1 MMQPEVLCALGFVA
15 VIVLL
20 LLRTPIGVALGL
32 IGLAGLAI
40 ALSPEAALVKTGVIA
55 WETVSKYELG
65 VLPLFLFM
73 ANVLFSAGVSSLF
86 FDAAAK
92 FVGHRRGGLA
102 LASIAGCAGF
112 GAISGSSLATAAT
125 MGLVAL
131 PEMRKAGYAP
141 QLAAGSLAA
150 GGTLGSLIPPSAAL
164 IVFGVIAEQSIRKLF
179 MAGIVPALTQ
189 ALMYMAV
196 ISIVCRINPKLGPA
210 QPRAPWSARV
220 RALAAIA
227 DIVLLIVAVLT
238 GIMVGWFTPTEAA
251 SVGAIAALVIA
262 GFRGKL
268 SRAMLLEALTK
279 TLQTAG
285 MIYLVIIGALIF
297 SAFVSATGFATYIS
311 HLVDAAPGGALG
323 AVLLMTVV
331 LLLLGTFIDGMGIM
345 LLVTPIFLPIV
356 QSHGLSPIWFG
367 IFLVRTMEI
376 GLIHPPVG
384 MNIYVIH
391 GIAKDIGVMTIF
403 RGVIP
408 FLLSDLVHLGL
419 LIAFPMI
426 ALWLPQLLGA

>member
-1 MMQPEVLCALGFVA
+1 MMQPEVLCALGFLA
-15 VIVLL
+15 VIALL

-40 ALSPEAALVKTGVIA
+40 AFSPEAALVKTGVIA

-179 MAGIVPALTQ
+179 MAGIMPALTQ

-210 QPRAPWSARV
+210 QLRAPWSARIK
-220 RALAAIA
+220 ALAAIA

-238 GIMVGWFTPTEAA
+238 GIMIGWFTPTEAA

-268 SRAMLLEALTK
+268 SRAMLVEALTK

-311 HLVDAAPGGALG
+311 HMVDAAPGGALG
-323 AVLLMTVV
+323 AVLLMTGV